1 MSKYLSK
8 QVFIVNSFYKTLTKV
23 KGDVKH
29 REVEKQNG
37 GG

>member
-8 QVFIVNSFYKTLTKV
+8 QASRVNSFYKTLTKV
-23 KGDVKH
+23 KGDAKR
-29 REVEKQNG
+29 REGEKQNG